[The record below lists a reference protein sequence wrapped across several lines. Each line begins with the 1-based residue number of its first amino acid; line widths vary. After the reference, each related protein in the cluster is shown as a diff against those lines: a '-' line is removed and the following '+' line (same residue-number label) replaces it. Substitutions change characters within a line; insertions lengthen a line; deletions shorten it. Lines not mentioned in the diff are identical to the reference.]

1 MVLGKE
7 DGSACLRL
15 PRASMIHINQDI
27 LTAPCVDVF
36 YIIQSTFTAMDM
48 LVSLRIGLKEKLLA
62 FCGH

>member
-1 MVLGKE
+1 
-7 DGSACLRL
+7 
-15 PRASMIHINQDI
+15 MIHINQDI